1 MHYASDFVWHA
12 DKYQLS
18 QMDPRDA
25 LPHTH
30 RAVQELDAQCDTL
43 HGQARQ
49 SNVDRRKYCQLSS
62 TDRNLGN
69 FFSILCIPNKS
80 LNCALSGGIRS
91 DNLGNF

>member
-1 MHYASDFVWHA
+1 MQVTLCDMPTRWTRATRC
-12 DKYQLS
+12 L
-18 QMDPRDA
+18 
-25 LPHTH
+25 TH
-30 RAVQELDAQCDTL
+30 IVLYTEMDAQCDKL

-49 SNVDRRKYCQLSS
+49 STVDRRKYCQLSS